1 MNKKIKTFFIGFLL
15 GFSIMSM
22 ANGQSVNDSRD
33 AKEEIR
39 EQRME
44 QYQMQQDK
52 MWKQKDHNRKVGVEE
67 MILKMKM
74 HDRKMYQEHMKKH
87 HNQNFYHKKFNNKNH
102 KPQMHSDKKRRIIGG
117 IVIFSLGY
125 IVGVDD
131 DHRGKKHHK
140 KEKDFRGDR

>member
-1 MNKKIKTFFIGFLL
+1 MKKLL
-15 GFSIMSM
+15 ILLCLMFPLM
-22 ANGQSVNDSRD
+22 AQSVNDTD
-33 AKEEIR
+33 EAKKEIR

-74 HDRKMYQEHMKKH
+74 HDRKMYQEHMKKP
-87 HNQNFYHKKFNNKNH
+87 HNQNFSHKKWNKNH

-125 IVGVDD
+125 IVGAND

>member
-1 MNKKIKTFFIGFLL
+1 MKKLL
-15 GFSIMSM
+15 ILLCLMFPLM
-22 ANGQSVNDSRD
+22 AQSVNDTD
-33 AKEEIR
+33 EAKKEIR

-44 QYQMQQDK
+44 QYQMQQEN
-52 MWKQKDHNRKVGVEE
+52 MWKQKDHNRKAEIDK
-67 MILKMKM
+67 MIMKMKM

-87 HNQNFYHKKFNNKNH
+87 HSRNLSYHKNFNKKNH

-125 IVGVDD
+125 IVGAND

>member
-1 MNKKIKTFFIGFLL
+1 MKKLL
-15 GFSIMSM
+15 ILLCLMFPLM
-22 ANGQSVNDSRD
+22 AQSVNDSKE
-33 AKEEIR
+33 AKEEMR
-39 EQRME
+39 KERME
-44 QYQMQQDK
+44 QYQMQQNK
-52 MWKQKDHNRKVGVEE
+52 MWKQQDHKRKVGVDE

-87 HNQNFYHKKFNNKNH
+87 HSRNLSYHKNFNKKNH

-117 IVIFSLGY
+117 IELFRLGY
-125 IVGVDD
+125 IVGAND

>member
-1 MNKKIKTFFIGFLL
+1 MKKLL
-15 GFSIMSM
+15 ILLCLMFPLM
-22 ANGQSVNDSRD
+22 AQSVNDSKE
-33 AKEEIR
+33 AKEEMR
-39 EQRME
+39 KERME
-44 QYQMQQDK
+44 LYQMMQNK
-52 MWKQKDHNRKVGVEE
+52 MWKQQDHNRKAEIDK
-67 MILKMKM
+67 MIMKMKM

-87 HNQNFYHKKFNNKNH
+87 HNQNFYHKKWNKNH

-125 IVGVDD
+125 IVGAND

>member
-1 MNKKIKTFFIGFLL
+1 MKKLL
-15 GFSIMSM
+15 ILLCLMFPLM
-22 ANGQSVNDSRD
+22 AQSVNDSKE
-33 AKEEIR
+33 AKEEMR
-39 EQRME
+39 KERME
-44 QYQMQQDK
+44 QYQMQQNK
-52 MWKQKDHNRKVGVEE
+52 MWKQQDHKRKVGVDE

-87 HNQNFYHKKFNNKNH
+87 HSRNLSYHKNFNKKNH

-125 IVGVDD
+125 IVGAND

>member
-1 MNKKIKTFFIGFLL
+1 MKKLL
-15 GFSIMSM
+15 ILLCLMFPLM
-22 ANGQSVNDSRD
+22 AQSVNDSKE
-33 AKEEIR
+33 AKEEMR
-39 EQRME
+39 KERME
-44 QYQMQQDK
+44 QYQMQQNK
-52 MWKQKDHNRKVGVEE
+52 MWKQQDHKRKVGVDE

-87 HNQNFYHKKFNNKNH
+87 HSRNLSYHKNFNKKNH

-125 IVGVDD
+125 IVGAND

-140 KEKDFRGDR
+140 KEKDFKGDR

>member
-1 MNKKIKTFFIGFLL
+1 MKKLL
-15 GFSIMSM
+15 ILLCLMFPLM
-22 ANGQSVNDSRD
+22 AQSVNDSKE
-33 AKEEIR
+33 AKEEMR
-39 EQRME
+39 KEL
-44 QYQMQQDK
+44 MQAK
-52 MWKQKDHNRKVGVEE
+52 MWKQQDHNRTAEIDK
-67 MILKMKM
+67 MIMKMKM

-87 HNQNFYHKKFNNKNH
+87 HSRNLSYHKNFNKKNH

-125 IVGVDD
+125 IVGAND

>member
-1 MNKKIKTFFIGFLL
+1 MKKLL
-15 GFSIMSM
+15 ILLCLMFPLM
-22 ANGQSVNDSRD
+22 AQSVNDSKE
-33 AKEEIR
+33 AKEEMR
-39 EQRME
+39 KERME
-44 QYQMQQDK
+44 QHQMMQNK
-52 MWKQKDHNRKVGVEE
+52 MWKQQDHNRKAENDK
-67 MILKMKM
+67 MIMKMKM

-87 HNQNFYHKKFNNKNH
+87 HNQNFYHKKWNKNH

-125 IVGVDD
+125 IVGAND